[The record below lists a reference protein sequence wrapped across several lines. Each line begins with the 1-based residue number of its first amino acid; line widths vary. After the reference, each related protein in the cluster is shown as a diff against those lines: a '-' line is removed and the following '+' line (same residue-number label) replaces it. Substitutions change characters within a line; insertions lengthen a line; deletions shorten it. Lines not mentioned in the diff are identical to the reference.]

1 MVTLLFAAVI
11 GWLGVRLLQ
20 QDRDLARQRRREQL
34 EAVADRVVGA
44 LYRRLAELEDM
55 LASPARAALPPG
67 AMLLQGNRDHMEV
80 NPANALLYYPVLPA
94 APEPPASLFA
104 EG

>member
-34 EAVADRVVGA
+34 EAVADRVGGA
-44 LYRRLAELEDM
+44 LYRRLRNWKTCWQ
-55 LASPARAALPPG
+55 ARREPHSRPG
-67 AMLLQGNRDHMEV
+67 QCCCKETATIWR
-80 NPANALLYYPVLPA
+80 
-94 APEPPASLFA
+94 
-104 EG
+104 